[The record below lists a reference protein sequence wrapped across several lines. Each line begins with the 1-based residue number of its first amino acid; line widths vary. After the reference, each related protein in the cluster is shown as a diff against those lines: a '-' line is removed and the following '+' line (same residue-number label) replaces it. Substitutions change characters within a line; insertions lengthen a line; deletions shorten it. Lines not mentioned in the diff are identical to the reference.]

1 MEYTLEER
9 QATIVVGLYLLPRLF
24 CITTT
29 GRTFPCSEPFAKEEL
44 YKKIKYC
51 DNNPNFMILIK
62 NGYSSGLANILLKK
76 YLHYLQFDISNET
89 VVISDSILNKMIEDD
104 INGIYISEL
113 KRLI

>member
-1 MEYTLEER
+1 MINYAILR
-9 QATIVVGLYLLPRLF
+9 I
-24 CITTT
+24 
-29 GRTFPCSEPFAKEEL
+29 KEEQDFVDNTIIKYVEVL
-44 YKKIKYC
+44 NELGFIEDNFYKKIKYC